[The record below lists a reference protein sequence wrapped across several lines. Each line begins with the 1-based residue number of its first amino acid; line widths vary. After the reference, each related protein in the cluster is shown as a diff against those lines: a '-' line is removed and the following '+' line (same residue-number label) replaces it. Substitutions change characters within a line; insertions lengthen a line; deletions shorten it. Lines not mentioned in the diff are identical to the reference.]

1 MNELDLK
8 CAQKHLRR
16 LVVAYGSQSKAA
28 QALVAYYGVSYD
40 MAAGWFQWLRE
51 SRTNAFKSPG
61 VALMLEQMPEH
72 VNPYK
77 PRERQ
82 IYGWP

>member
-1 MNELDLK
+1 MNELDLD
-8 CAQKHLRR
+8 CAQKHLGR

-28 QALVAYYGVSYD
+28 QALVAYYGVPYD
-40 MAAGWFQWLRE
+40 MAVGWFQWLRA

-61 VALMLEQMPEH
+61 VALMLEQMPEDI
-72 VNPYK
+72 NPYR

-82 IYGWP
+82 VVPHG